1 MAIIQAG
8 GHAQVVQFFED
19 FLKQLKANPKIGYG
33 VMIGVE
39 EFTNDSMGGFVGD
52 RLLDLKAEKAV
63 RCVADHISE
72 MRVNRTMPPR
82 PPNAP
87 ANLVIYNVPAGSI
100 CFDFLNWIID
110 AEMIRRMEGAP
121 PPLKVHFW
129 FGRNGKDGLYTE
141 RCKQMFEH
149 VVKPALELVG
159 AIEHS
164 DAEKGRYYITRHIR
178 EIVTQSREG
187 VEIPKFKA
195 PERSLKAMKK
205 WLGGATPITITLRE
219 AADWEHRNSSLDAWI
234 RFAKDLEAQ
243 GETVIFVRDTCKATE
258 MLDGFRTCPDA
269 SLNLQSRCA
278 LYELAKA
285 NLFVANGPCE
295 LAKFGTKPYLV
306 FTQIEPEGSAYQAN
320 TASFWKREAL
330 MDIPQDQY
338 PWAAPNQRVV
348 YQKDTYENIC
358 AAWEEINV
366 NIPAPHTLSAPSNPN
381 GKYIE

>member
-1 MAIIQAG
+1 M
-8 GHAQVVQFFED
+8 V
-19 FLKQLKANPKIGYG
+19 
-33 VMIGVE
+33 GVE

-82 PPNAP
+82 DPHAP
-87 ANLVIYNVPAGSI
+87 ANLVIYNVPGGSI

-110 AEMIRRMEGAP
+110 AEMIRRMERAP
-121 PPLKVHFW
+121 APLKVHFW
-129 FGRNGKDGLYTE
+129 FGRNGKDGLYTP

-159 AIEHS
+159 AIEHT

-187 VEIPKFKA
+187 AEVPKFKA
-195 PERSLKAMKK
+195 PDRSIKTMKR
-205 WLGGATPITITLRE
+205 WLGDVTPITITLRE
-219 AADWEHRNSSLDAWI
+219 AADWDHRNSSLDAWI
-234 RFAKDLEAQ
+234 KFAKELESQ
-243 GETVIFVRDTCKATE
+243 GETVIFVRDTAKATE
-258 MLDGFRTCPDA
+258 MIEGFRTCADA
-269 SLNLQSRCA
+269 SVNLLSRAA

-295 LAKFGTKPYLV
+295 LAKFGKKPYLV

-320 TASFWKREAL
+320 TASFWLREAL
-330 MDIPQDQY
+330 MDILKDEQY
-338 PWAAPNQRVV
+338 PWATPNQRVI
-348 YQKDTYENIC
+348 YKKDTYENIC
-358 AAWEEINV
+358 EAWES
-366 NIPAPHTLSAPSNPN
+366 LSFVDLPMGLEPSNRN